1 MLVFSGMKALS
12 SPMRQDRMVVRV
24 FTGILRIDGEAIYKF
39 VFKPVKYFC
48 LLRENFPMCDVQ
60 WFSFLIPS

>member
-12 SPMRQDRMVVRV
+12 SPRQDRMVVRV

-39 VFKPVKYFC
+39 VFKPVKYF
-48 LLRENFPMCDVQ
+48 LSSSRELSDV
-60 WFSFLIPS
+60 